1 LAIGQV
7 NVESFLWDRWE
18 VENICDRFVTC
29 VRIFKQVLDEG
40 VIVKGCWILLGSI
53 VIVVGKEKDVFF
65 WEYGVDMGKGWI
77 NVIGVECGV
86 EAWLS
91 LHIFGSL
98 VTTVVL

>member
-1 LAIGQV
+1 
-7 NVESFLWDRWE
+7 
-18 VENICDRFVTC
+18 
-29 VRIFKQVLDEG
+29 
-40 VIVKGCWILLGSI
+40 
-53 VIVVGKEKDVFF
+53 
-65 WEYGVDMGKGWI
+65 MGKGWI